1 MRADE
6 VKPEVPIVVAD
17 IIDKLL
23 EKSPSDRYQSANG
36 LSADLDRCI
45 HALARLDD
53 DGSESDSLGRDCI
66 EPFSIG
72 QNDLSGTF
80 RIPPKLYDRERD
92 IKIVLDAFDRV
103 RMGAKEVVTVHGPSG
118 IGKVLSQS

>member
-6 VKPEVPIVVAD
+6 VKPTVPSVVAD

-23 EKSPSDRYQSANG
+23 AKSPADRYQSANG

-45 HALARLDD
+45 HALARL
-53 DGSESDSLGRDCI
+53 ESADESSLGNDCI
-66 EPFSIG
+66 ESFAIG

-80 RIPPKLYDRERD
+80 RIPAKLYDREV
-92 IKIVLDAFDRV
+92 VLAEDRKST
-103 RMGAKEVVTVHGPSG
+103 RLNSSH
-118 IGKVLSQS
+118 